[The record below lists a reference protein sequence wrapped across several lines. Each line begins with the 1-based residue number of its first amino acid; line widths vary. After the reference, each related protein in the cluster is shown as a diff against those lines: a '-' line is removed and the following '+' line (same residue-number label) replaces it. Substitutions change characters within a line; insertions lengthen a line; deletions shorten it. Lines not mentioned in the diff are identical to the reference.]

1 MKRKQGEVP
10 AKRPPYGFKG
20 VYQHFNYTRTSELK
34 IQCFVYMLTPK
45 SEDVKLNLK
54 DFFNSNLTDFS
65 YFEGFQ
71 FIESVVLKPKGKLG
85 EYYKKYDIANNSLET
100 NDKYCDR
107 DIGSMTFKLASN
119 TGTKVSVFLYPN
131 GKMKVS
137 GFGIEVENFDKC
149 IKSIWEAIQNKFF
162 WDFMLY
168 SSDGEVNY
176 NEPEICNI
184 NATYSI
190 EPIQGNWN
198 QKCGAI
204 AKSPHINRVMMP
216 TFEIGRSAAIQ
227 CYLYPKRKSSAVFDP
242 SGNVHLLGF
251 KTIDELKKAKE
262 IVKST
267 IETPDTF

>member
-1 MKRKQGEVP
+1 MM
-10 AKRPPYGFKG
+10 
-20 VYQHFNYTRTSELK
+20 N
-34 IQCFVYMLTPK
+34 PK

-54 DFFNSNLTDFS
+54 EFFDSNLTDWS
-65 YFEGFQ
+65 SFEGFQ

-100 NDKYCDR
+100 NKKYCDK

-119 TGTKVSVFLYPN
+119 TGTKVSIFLYPN

-137 GFGIEVENFDKC
+137 GFGIEIENFDKC
-149 IKSIWEAIQNKFF
+149 IKSIWDTIHNKFM

-168 SSDGEVNY
+168 SEAGDIDY

-184 NATYSI
+184 NATYSMG
-190 EPIQGNWN
+190 PIRGNWI
-198 QKCGAI
+198 KRCEMI
-204 AKSPHINRVMMP
+204 ANLEVVQSQIRHKHSITKVWLPN
-216 TFEIGRSAAIQ
+216 FETNARSAAIQ
-227 CYLYPKRKSSAVFDP
+227 CYLYPERKASAVFDP

-251 KTIDELKKAKE
+251 KSIDELKYAKE

-267 IETPDTF
+267 IETTNTL